1 MVAVSIKAGGSHFY
15 VYKTE
20 GRWILLSEA
29 ALEMKN
35 IHKKFPGVYALKNA
49 DLRVEKGEVHALL
62 GENGAGKSTLIKV
75 LGGIYQPDEGE
86 IYIDGQKVRMNNV
99 RDAQANGISIIHQ
112 ELLLVPQMTVADNM
126 FLDAAPQKYGYIN
139 RKQSKRDAQKALD
152 AMGVQIDAG
161 ALVATLSVAQQQIV
175 EIVKAVRLQSKIIV
189 MDEPT
194 SSLSDTEI
202 QMLFGIVENLKKNG
216 TAIIFISHK
225 LEELS
230 AITDRITIMRDGEVV
245 KTVETKKTGNEELIA
260 LMVGRALDNYYVRDD
275 FPKGEVVLK
284 IENLNQAGVLRNV
297 SFELRKGE
305 ILGFAGL
312 VGAGRTELMNAIFGI
327 TQMDSGNIYLEGK
340 RVYIKNPLSAMRAG
354 IALVPED
361 RKLQGLILKNS
372 VGFNMT
378 ITILREFMKGI
389 CVNKKKEYELM
400 DKYQQLLRI
409 KTPSYEQKAGNLSG
423 GNQQKIVISKWLA
436 VNPSVLILDE
446 PTRGIDVGAKAEIY
460 AIMNNLTRNGMSII
474 MISSEM
480 PEVMGM
486 SDRICVMSEGRL
498 TGIVDKHEFSQERIL
513 SYALE
518 GKKDEK

>member
-1 MVAVSIKAGGSHFY
+1 M
-15 VYKTE
+15 
-20 GRWILLSEA
+20 SEA

-202 QMLFGIVENLKKNG
+202 QMLFEIVENLKQNG

-225 LEELS
+225 LEELF

-275 FPKGEVVLK
+275 FPKGEIILK
-284 IENLNQAGVLRNV
+284 VENLNQAGVLRNV

-340 RVYIKNPLSAMRAG
+340 RVHIKNPLSAMRAG

-518 GKKDEK
+518 GKRDEK

>member
-1 MVAVSIKAGGSHFY
+1 M
-15 VYKTE
+15 
-20 GRWILLSEA
+20 SEA

-49 DLRVEKGEVHALL
+49 NLRVEKGEVHALL

-202 QMLFGIVENLKKNG
+202 QMLFEIVENLKKNG

-225 LEELS
+225 LEELF

-275 FPKGEVVLK
+275 FPKGEVILK
-284 IENLNQAGVLRNV
+284 VENLNQAGVLRNV

-340 RVYIKNPLSAMRAG
+340 RVHIKNPLSAMRAG

>member
-1 MVAVSIKAGGSHFY
+1 M
-15 VYKTE
+15 
-20 GRWILLSEA
+20 SEA

-49 DLRVEKGEVHALL
+49 DLRVEKGEGHALL

-202 QMLFGIVENLKKNG
+202 QMLFEIVENLKQNG

-225 LEELS
+225 LEELF

-275 FPKGEVVLK
+275 FPKGEIILK
-284 IENLNQAGVLRNV
+284 VENLNQAGVLRNV

-340 RVYIKNPLSAMRAG
+340 RVHIKNPLSAMRAG

>member
-1 MVAVSIKAGGSHFY
+1 M
-15 VYKTE
+15 
-20 GRWILLSEA
+20 SEA

-202 QMLFGIVENLKKNG
+202 QMLFEIVENLKKNG

-225 LEELS
+225 LEELF
-230 AITDRITIMRDGEVV
+230 AITDRITIVRDGEVV

-275 FPKGEVVLK
+275 FPKGEVILK
-284 IENLNQAGVLRNV
+284 VENLNQAGVLRNV

-340 RVYIKNPLSAMRAG
+340 RVHIKNPLSAMRAG

>member
-1 MVAVSIKAGGSHFY
+1 M
-15 VYKTE
+15 
-20 GRWILLSEA
+20 SEA

-175 EIVKAVRLQSKIIV
+175 EIVKAVRLKSKIIV

-202 QMLFGIVENLKKNG
+202 QMLFEIVENLKKNG

-225 LEELS
+225 LEELF

-275 FPKGEVVLK
+275 FPKGEVILK
-284 IENLNQAGVLRNV
+284 VENLNQAGVLRNV

-340 RVYIKNPLSAMRAG
+340 RVHIKNPLSAMRAG

>member
-1 MVAVSIKAGGSHFY
+1 M
-15 VYKTE
+15 
-20 GRWILLSEA
+20 SEA

-49 DLRVEKGEVHALL
+49 DLQVNKGEVHALL

-75 LGGIYQPDEGE
+75 LGGIYRPEEGE
-86 IYIDGQKVRMNNV
+86 IYIDGKKVQMNTV
-99 RDAQANGISIIHQ
+99 RDAQLNGISIIHQ

-126 FLDAAPQKYGYIN
+126 FLDSAPTKYGYIN
-139 RKQSKRDAQKALD
+139 RKESKRLAQEALE
-152 AMGVQIDAG
+152 ALGVNIDAG
-161 ALVATLSVAQQQIV
+161 ALVSTLSVAQQQIV
-175 EIVKAVRLQSKIIV
+175 EIVKAVRLRSKIIV

-194 SSLSDTEI
+194 SSLSDNEI
-202 QMLFGIVENLKKNG
+202 KMLFDIIENLKKKG

-225 LEELS
+225 LEELF
-230 AITDRITIMRDGEVV
+230 AVTDRITIMRDGEVI
-245 KTVETKKTGNEELIA
+245 KTVVTKETNTDELISS
-260 LMVGRALDNYYVRDD
+260 MVGRTLDNYYVRDS
-275 FPKGEVVLK
+275 FEKGEVVLK
-284 IENLNQAGVLRNV
+284 VENLSQTGVLNNI

-312 VGAGRTELMNAIFGI
+312 VGAGRTELMNAVFGI
-327 TQMDSGNIYLEGK
+327 TKADSGNIYLNGK
-340 RVYIKNPLSAMRAG
+340 KVHINNPLSAMNSG

-378 ITILREFMKGI
+378 LTVLKDFMRGI
-389 CVNKKKEYELM
+389 RVDRKKEKELL
-400 DKYQQLLRI
+400 DHYQKLLQI
-409 KTPSYEQKAGNLSG
+409 KTPSYGQKAGNLSG

-460 AIMNNLTRNGMSII
+460 SIMNELTRNGMSII
-474 MISSEM
+474 MVSSEM

-486 SDRICVMSEGRL
+486 SDRICIMSEGRL
-498 TGIVDKHEFSQERIL
+498 TGTVDKSEFSQERIL
-513 SYALE
+513 AYALE

>member
-1 MVAVSIKAGGSHFY
+1 M
-15 VYKTE
+15 
-20 GRWILLSEA
+20 
-29 ALEMKN
+29 
-35 IHKKFPGVYALKNA
+35 
-49 DLRVEKGEVHALL
+49 
-62 GENGAGKSTLIKV
+62 
-75 LGGIYQPDEGE
+75 
-86 IYIDGQKVRMNNV
+86 
-99 RDAQANGISIIHQ
+99 
-112 ELLLVPQMTVADNM
+112 
-126 FLDAAPQKYGYIN
+126 
-139 RKQSKRDAQKALD
+139 
-152 AMGVQIDAG
+152 
-161 ALVATLSVAQQQIV
+161 
-175 EIVKAVRLQSKIIV
+175 
-189 MDEPT
+189 
-194 SSLSDTEI
+194 
-202 QMLFGIVENLKKNG
+202 
-216 TAIIFISHK
+216 
-225 LEELS
+225 
-230 AITDRITIMRDGEVV
+230 
-245 KTVETKKTGNEELIA
+245 
-260 LMVGRALDNYYVRDD
+260 
-275 FPKGEVVLK
+275 
-284 IENLNQAGVLRNV
+284 LRNV

-340 RVYIKNPLSAMRAG
+340 RVHIKNPLSAMRAG

-498 TGIVDKHEFSQERIL
+498 TGIVAV
-513 SYALE
+513 SYTHLTLPTTSRV
-518 GKKDEK
+518 

>member
-1 MVAVSIKAGGSHFY
+1 M
-15 VYKTE
+15 
-20 GRWILLSEA
+20 SEA

-202 QMLFGIVENLKKNG
+202 QMLFEIVENLKQNG

-225 LEELS
+225 LEELF

-275 FPKGEVVLK
+275 FPKGEIILK
-284 IENLNQAGVLRNV
+284 VENLNQAGVL
-297 SFELRKGE
+297 
-305 ILGFAGL
+305 
-312 VGAGRTELMNAIFGI
+312 
-327 TQMDSGNIYLEGK
+327 
-340 RVYIKNPLSAMRAG
+340 
-354 IALVPED
+354 D
-361 RKLQGLILKNS
+361 RKS
-372 VGFNMT
+372 V
-378 ITILREFMKGI
+378 
-389 CVNKKKEYELM
+389 V
-400 DKYQQLLRI
+400 
-409 KTPSYEQKAGNLSG
+409 
-423 GNQQKIVISKWLA
+423 
-436 VNPSVLILDE
+436 
-446 PTRGIDVGAKAEIY
+446 
-460 AIMNNLTRNGMSII
+460 
-474 MISSEM
+474 
-480 PEVMGM
+480 
-486 SDRICVMSEGRL
+486 
-498 TGIVDKHEFSQERIL
+498 
-513 SYALE
+513 
-518 GKKDEK
+518 

>member
-1 MVAVSIKAGGSHFY
+1 M
-15 VYKTE
+15 
-20 GRWILLSEA
+20 SEA

-202 QMLFGIVENLKKNG
+202 QMLFEIVENLKKNG

-225 LEELS
+225 LEELF

-275 FPKGEVVLK
+275 FPKGEVILK
-284 IENLNQAGVLRNV
+284 VENLNQAGVLRNV

-340 RVYIKNPLSAMRAG
+340 RVHIKNPLSAMRAG

>member
-1 MVAVSIKAGGSHFY
+1 M
-15 VYKTE
+15 
-20 GRWILLSEA
+20 SEA

-49 DLRVEKGEVHALL
+49 NLRVEKGEVHALL

-202 QMLFGIVENLKKNG
+202 QMLFEIVENLKKNG

-225 LEELS
+225 LEELF

-275 FPKGEVVLK
+275 FPKGEVILK
-284 IENLNQAGVLRNV
+284 VENLNQAGVLRNV

-340 RVYIKNPLSAMRAG
+340 RVHIKNPLSAMRAG

-389 CVNKKKEYELM
+389 CVKFYL
-400 DKYQQLLRI
+400 DDCGRI
-409 KTPSYEQKAGNLSG
+409 AAVIFNLERHVSMHEC
-423 GNQQKIVISKWLA
+423 KRPALA
-436 VNPSVLILDE
+436 
-446 PTRGIDVGAKAEIY
+446 PT
-460 AIMNNLTRNGMSII
+460 
-474 MISSEM
+474 
-480 PEVMGM
+480 
-486 SDRICVMSEGRL
+486 
-498 TGIVDKHEFSQERIL
+498 
-513 SYALE
+513 
-518 GKKDEK
+518 

>member
-1 MVAVSIKAGGSHFY
+1 M
-15 VYKTE
+15 
-20 GRWILLSEA
+20 SEA

-49 DLRVEKGEVHALL
+49 NLRVEKGEVHALL

-202 QMLFGIVENLKKNG
+202 QMLFEIVENLKKNG

-225 LEELS
+225 LEELF

-275 FPKGEVVLK
+275 FPKGEVILK
-284 IENLNQAGVLRNV
+284 VENLNQAGVLRNV

-340 RVYIKNPLSAMRAG
+340 RVHIKNPLSAMRAG

-498 TGIVDKHEFSQERIL
+498 TGIVDKHEFSQERI
-513 SYALE
+513 
-518 GKKDEK
+518 

>member
-1 MVAVSIKAGGSHFY
+1 
-15 VYKTE
+15 
-20 GRWILLSEA
+20 
-29 ALEMKN
+29 MKN

-202 QMLFGIVENLKKNG
+202 QMLFEIVENLKKNG

-225 LEELS
+225 LEELF
-230 AITDRITIMRDGEVV
+230 AITDRITIVRDGEVV

-275 FPKGEVVLK
+275 FPKGEVILK
-284 IENLNQAGVLRNV
+284 VENLNQAGVLRNV

-340 RVYIKNPLSAMRAG
+340 RVHIKNPLSAMRAG

>member
-1 MVAVSIKAGGSHFY
+1 M
-15 VYKTE
+15 
-20 GRWILLSEA
+20 SEA

-202 QMLFGIVENLKKNG
+202 QMLFEIVENLKKNG

-225 LEELS
+225 LEELF

-275 FPKGEVVLK
+275 FPKGEVILK
-284 IENLNQAGVLRNV
+284 VENLNQAGVLKNV

-340 RVYIKNPLSAMRAG
+340 RVHIKNPLSAMRAG

-518 GKKDEK
+518 GKKDDK

>member
-1 MVAVSIKAGGSHFY
+1 M
-15 VYKTE
+15 
-20 GRWILLSEA
+20 SEA

-202 QMLFGIVENLKKNG
+202 QMLFEIVENLKQNG

-225 LEELS
+225 LEELF

-275 FPKGEVVLK
+275 FPKGEIILK
-284 IENLNQAGVLRNV
+284 VENLNQAGVLRNV

-340 RVYIKNPLSAMRAG
+340 RVHIKNPLSAMRAG